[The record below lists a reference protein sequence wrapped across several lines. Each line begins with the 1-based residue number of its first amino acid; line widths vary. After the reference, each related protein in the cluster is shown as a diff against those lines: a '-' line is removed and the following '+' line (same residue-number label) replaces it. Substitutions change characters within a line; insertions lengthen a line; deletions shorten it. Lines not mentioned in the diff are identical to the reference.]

1 MFWRIHSLLWRFNSW
16 FCRFSSLLLTHSFII
31 VDKCIHY
38 CWRIHSLLLTNLFM
52 ILTYLFRIVTQQG
65 NMNPLMGEVDMVP
78 DEDLNTRLKFYVRF
92 SFQWLLQKKTLM
104 NIMVY
109 CTMYELRTFYIHN
122 QKLLKL
128 TFDHSPSSWSE
139 TKTYQR
145 NTRNGSVICI

>member
-92 SFQWLLQKKTLM
+92 SFQWLLQKK
-104 NIMVY
+104 NINEYNGLLYNV
-109 CTMYELRTFYIHN
+109 RTTNILHTQPKAIKIDFR
-122 QKLLKL
+122 
-128 TFDHSPSSWSE
+128 P
-139 TKTYQR
+139 
-145 NTRNGSVICI
+145 